1 MSKLDTSWF
10 KPENYSSLPELSME
24 GWYRQLLVRY
34 NMSEVASNLNVEAE
48 SYEQQWAE
56 LTKKTDLLKRDGVLS
71 MKKEEYNGESNWF
84 SLLDDKLYPHST
96 KSVDSLPAID
106 IKQQLADGRYAHFHE
121 AYEAWRDG
129 KATNEQ
135 VKIAK
140 ISFDELKREAGVTE
154 WGSFAHIIIDMG
166 ASNTQIESDFKK
178 WLSSYRLSLDSEA
191 PKNHVN
197 QSTIDKWVRH
207 GVLQYIDLKLVSK
220 VEKKEITTKQ
230 LAVSIFPDEYEKDM
244 TRTISDT
251 TKIHAKRVLSQSFF
265 RAFQIQLDEG
275 PSWLDEGIEY

>member
-1 MSKLDTSWF
+1 
-10 KPENYSSLPELSME
+10 
-24 GWYRQLLVRY
+24 
-34 NMSEVASNLNVEAE
+34 
-48 SYEQQWAE
+48 
-56 LTKKTDLLKRDGVLS
+56 
-71 MKKEEYNGESNWF
+71 
-84 SLLDDKLYPHST
+84 
-96 KSVDSLPAID
+96 
-106 IKQQLADGRYAHFHE
+106 
-121 AYEAWRDG
+121 
-129 KATNEQ
+129 
-135 VKIAK
+135 
-140 ISFDELKREAGVTE
+140 
-154 WGSFAHIIIDMG
+154 MG

-178 WLSSYRLSLDSEA
+178 WLSSYRLSLDSET